1 MDEVLTFCPWSLL
14 YELPDKCYETIDFF
28 VLRTLKID
36 DATYCFIAAQFSQ
49 YCKHSESANLLR
61 KLLLLHVWAGPKVK
75 SLFVQAQSLL
85 TF

>member
-1 MDEVLTFCPWSLL
+1 MIVGSKGI
-14 YELPDKCYETIDFF
+14 LPHKT
-28 VLRTLKID
+28 